1 MALPVDS
8 VRTRVDTHQNMVR
21 SKKWYA
27 ENREY
32 ALNRQKQLREPR
44 REELNEKQKAYAD
57 SLDPDTKKQRARAL
71 YEKNRDRILASHK
84 DYYKANREALL
95 KRQKE
100 YQAANKEARAEYNRQ
115 YREKNREKLLE
126 KKREYRE
133 KNLEE
138 VRARDRLAQLKR
150 HDKYLKYQREYH
162 HRRRHE
168 D

>member
-1 MALPVDS
+1 MALPENA
-8 VRTRVDTHQNMVR
+8 HQSMVR

-32 ALNRQKQLREPR
+32 ALNRQKQQREPR
-44 REELNEKQKAYAD
+44 REEFNEKQRAYTA
-57 SLDPDTKKQRARAL
+57 SLDPDTKKQRAHAL

-95 KRQKE
+95 KRQRE
-100 YQAANKEARAEYNRQ
+100 YQAANKEARAEYSRQ

-133 KNLEE
+133 KNLEA
-138 VRARDRLAQLKR
+138 VRARERLAQLKR
-150 HDKYLKYQREYH
+150 HDQYLEYQREYH
-162 HRRRHE
+162 RSHRYE